1 MFNPS
6 RLVVG
11 QPFFAEC
18 LKIMSVLSV
27 VRSSSLQIQ
36 SRFDSLFGVRLARV
50 NLNSNQIANIKD
62 NLSED
67 NWW

>member
-1 MFNPS
+1 
-6 RLVVG
+6 
-11 QPFFAEC
+11 
-18 LKIMSVLSV
+18 MSVLSV

-50 NLNSNQIANIKD
+50 NLSSNQIANIKD

-67 NWW
+67 N